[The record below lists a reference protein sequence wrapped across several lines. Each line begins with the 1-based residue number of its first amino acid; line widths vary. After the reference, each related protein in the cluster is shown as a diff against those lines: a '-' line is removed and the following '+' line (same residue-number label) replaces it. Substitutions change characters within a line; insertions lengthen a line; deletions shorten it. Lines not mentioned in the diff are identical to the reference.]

1 MNASSG
7 DPTAAA
13 CRYLLVMLLQRLEAE
28 RPGLVAEMRAGVEGD
43 RGAAIG
49 GRDVEGRLV
58 WRGRLRKRQEGYGR
72 RV

>member
-43 RGAAIG
+43 RDAAIG
-49 GRDVEGRLV
+49 GRDVEGIFEEALRILRLA
-58 WRGRLRKRQEGYGR
+58 GGE
-72 RV
+72 